1 LGWRSNLAF
10 VAIYGLIIW
19 VFILFFLPE
28 TMRPAPTLPGQPV
41 IKPNLRNPLS
51 ALVYFKYANISLSIF
66 FSGLS

>member
-1 LGWRSNLAF
+1 
-10 VAIYGLIIW
+10 